1 MELTSPESLNVA
13 LGRRHEASCLRRI
26 ELLEDSL
33 MEARMELSGVLYR
46 YGLKRKVDTQDNL
59 GDPDSQDGQ
68 DTPVEKA
75 KKTLEKAIEAKD
87 LNVDVEK
94 AIEAKDL
101 NVDVEKA
108 IEANEILNVDAEKAI
123 AAKEILSVDVKKATV
138 AKSPV
143 EFASESP
150 QKS

>member
-68 DTPVEKA
+68 DTSVEKA
-75 KKTLEKAIEAKD
+75 KKTL
-87 LNVDVEK
+87 EK

>member
-94 AIEAKDL
+94 AIEA
-101 NVDVEKA
+101 
-108 IEANEILNVDAEKAI
+108 NEILNVDAEKAI

>member
-68 DTPVEKA
+68 DTSVEKA
-75 KKTLEKAIEAKD
+75 KKTL
-87 LNVDVEK
+87 EK

-123 AAKEILSVDVKKATV
+123 AAKEILSVDVKATV